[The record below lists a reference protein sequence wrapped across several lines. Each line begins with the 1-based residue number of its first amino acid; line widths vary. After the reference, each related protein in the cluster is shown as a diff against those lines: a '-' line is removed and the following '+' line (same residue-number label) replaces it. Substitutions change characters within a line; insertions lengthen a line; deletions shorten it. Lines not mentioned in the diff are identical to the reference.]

1 MDQANSKGGKMK
13 KDELIK
19 KLELLF
25 VVIKPDTHPGATKKA
40 VLDLARQLEEV
51 TGFSQTEIESAKK
64 ALINICQLLDGWH
77 QDGTVWTEF
86 DEQCR
91 KDARELLKKFYGLRA
106 EIEEG

>member
-1 MDQANSKGGKMK
+1 MK
-13 KDELIK
+13 KEELIEAFEK
-19 KLELLF
+19 QLAKSNDDEGPVMEF
-25 VVIKPDTHPGATKKA
+25 C
-40 VLDLARQLEEV
+40 LDLARQLEEV